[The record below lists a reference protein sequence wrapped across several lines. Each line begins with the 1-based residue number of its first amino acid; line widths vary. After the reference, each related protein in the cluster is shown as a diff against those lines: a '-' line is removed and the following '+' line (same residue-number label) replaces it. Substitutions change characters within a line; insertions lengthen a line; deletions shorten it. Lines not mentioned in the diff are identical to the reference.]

1 VNILFTFETIS
12 ATLNCEMV
20 FKELRILYRIIP
32 VPRAL
37 DSSCAYAII
46 TEAADIDGLCEQL
59 GQKYGNYK
67 KVFRVA
73 AGTAGNDVYEEIR

>member
-1 VNILFTFETIS
+1 
-12 ATLNCEMV
+12 MV
-20 FKELRILYRIIP
+20 FKEMQILCRIIP

-46 TEAADIDGLCEQL
+46 TETADTHGICEQL
-59 GQKYGNYK
+59 RQNGANYK
-67 KVFRVA
+67 KVFCVA